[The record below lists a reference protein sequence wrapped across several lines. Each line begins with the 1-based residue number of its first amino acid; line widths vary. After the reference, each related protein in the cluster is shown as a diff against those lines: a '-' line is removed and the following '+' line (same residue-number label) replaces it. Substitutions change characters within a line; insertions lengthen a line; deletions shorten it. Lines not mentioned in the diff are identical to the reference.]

1 MYDHYFG
8 LESGSRRMRLSTPH
22 ERRGEFLV
30 VEDINCLTPEEPIEY
45 QTKFTYL
52 CFCTLSN
59 PFSNCVTSGVSPDWR
74 PSRPITRQRKLPL
87 E

>member
-59 PFSNCVTSGVSPDWR
+59 PFS
-74 PSRPITRQRKLPL
+74 IA
-87 E
+87 